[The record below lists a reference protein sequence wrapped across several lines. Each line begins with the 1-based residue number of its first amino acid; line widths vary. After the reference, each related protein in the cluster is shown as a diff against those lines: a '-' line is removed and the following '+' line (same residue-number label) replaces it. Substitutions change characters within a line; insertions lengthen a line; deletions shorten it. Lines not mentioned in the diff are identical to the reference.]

1 MDDRLKSMLEKAIE
15 NYNNAVETALK
26 IVSKQPMPTATEHL
40 LGTLIQV
47 EVTNGCILAEIL
59 SLLNTPKDGD
69 VK

>member
-59 SLLNTPKDGD
+59 SLLNTSKDD
-69 VK
+69 DTE